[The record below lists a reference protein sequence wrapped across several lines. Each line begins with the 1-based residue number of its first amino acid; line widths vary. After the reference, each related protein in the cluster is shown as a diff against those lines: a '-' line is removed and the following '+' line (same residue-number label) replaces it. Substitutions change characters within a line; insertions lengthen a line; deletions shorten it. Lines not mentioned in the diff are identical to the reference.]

1 MTERDSAFAERFAR
15 MADDGQDADW
25 LGVRRRASLAAKGR
39 RPRKPAAVAA
49 ALAAAIAV
57 PALAIA
63 GAATGLIP
71 GFRGEPAP
79 PAVQESFARFSASD
93 LPHAAVDRGVRA
105 SEAKGVLEVR
115 SAIGTVR
122 IWVAPTESGERCRL
136 LQVGDAKLAFS
147 CGSPVLV
154 APFWAGVDD
163 LDNGIVVVDGRAG
176 PAVSSVSIR
185 LEDGTKQRLALV
197 DGYFAGLATSA
208 NRPVSITVDRGELGT
223 STFSVPADGA
233 AG

>member
-15 MADDGQDADW
+15 MADNGQDADW
-25 LGVRRRASLAAKGR
+25 LDVRRRASLAAKGR
-39 RPRKPAAVAA
+39 RPRKPA
-49 ALAAAIAV
+49 
-57 PALAIA
+57 
-63 GAATGLIP
+63 TRLIP

-115 SAIGTVR
+115 SALGTVR

-147 CGSPVLV
+147 CGSPVLE
-154 APFWAGVDD
+154 APFWAGVAD

-176 PAVSSVSIR
+176 PAVASVSVR

-208 NRPVSITVDRGELGT
+208 NRPVSIIVDRGELGT
-223 STFSVPADGA
+223 STFSIPADGA

>member
-15 MADDGQDADW
+15 MADNGQDADW
-25 LGVRRRASLAAKGR
+25 LDVRRRASLAAKGR
-39 RPRKPAAVAA
+39 RPRKP
-49 ALAAAIAV
+49 
-57 PALAIA
+57 
-63 GAATGLIP
+63 ATGLIP

-115 SAIGTVR
+115 SALGTVR

-136 LQVGDAKLAFS
+136 LQVGDAKIAFS
-147 CGSPVLV
+147 CGSPVLE

-176 PAVSSVSIR
+176 PAVASVSVR

-208 NRPVSITVDRGELGT
+208 NRPVSIIVDRGELGT